1 LIAGLLPGSALTK
14 VVAATRS
21 QQSRQSP
28 AATDPLTAARAEFAM
43 TPLEMMQ
50 LRDNIYMLYGPGG
63 NMLVLTGAD
72 GKVLVD
78 TGVAPVA
85 AKVKAMLDGLG
96 DTPLKLV
103 INTHW
108 HFDHTDNNAAFHAAG
123 ATILA
128 HENTVMRM
136 SEPHDYAPPF
146 AMHIPASPA
155 GALPQQTFKDKFQ
168 LDIDHEQLDLGYI
181 RPAHTDT
188 DIYIHYRT
196 ADVLHLGDVWFN
208 GMYPY
213 IDASTGG
220 GIHGMIAAST
230 RGLGLVGGDE
240 TIIVPG
246 HGPVGDKGALA
257 MYRDMLTEVS
267 GRVQQLK
274 SAGQSLVEAVAA
286 QPTADFDP
294 DWGGGRVTPDNFVTL
309 VYTTL

>member
-1 LIAGLLPGSALTK
+1 ML
-14 VVAATRS
+14 VVPCWQDFCLEVFLAKAAAAHP
-21 QQSRQSP
+21 QQSRQASP
-28 AATDPLTAARAEFAM
+28 AATDPLTAARAEFAK

-63 NMLVLTGAD
+63 NMLVLTGPD

-85 AKVKAMLDGLG
+85 AKVKAMVDSLG
-96 DTPLKLV
+96 DTPLKFV

-108 HFDHTDNNAAFHAAG
+108 HFDHTDNNAVLHAAG

-155 GALPQQTFKDKFQ
+155 NALPQQTFKDKFQ
-168 LDIDHEQLDLGYI
+168 LDFNHELLDLGYI

-196 ADVLHLGDVWFN
+196 ADVLHLGDAWFN

-220 GIHGMIAAST
+220 SIHGMIAAAT

-240 TIIVPG
+240 HYRPG
-246 HGPVGDKGALA
+246 PRSYWRQRRARG
-257 MYRDMLTEVS
+257 VS
-267 GRVQQLK
+267 RH
-274 SAGQSLVEAVAA
+274 
-286 QPTADFDP
+286 AD
-294 DWGGGRVTPDNFVTL
+294 
-309 VYTTL
+309 